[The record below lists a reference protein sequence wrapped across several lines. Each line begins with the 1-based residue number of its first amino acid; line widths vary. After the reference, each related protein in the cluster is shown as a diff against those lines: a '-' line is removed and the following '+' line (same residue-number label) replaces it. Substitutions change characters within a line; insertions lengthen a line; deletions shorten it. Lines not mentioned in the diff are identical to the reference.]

1 MLRPA
6 SQRLMLSLSRPS
18 LARPLSSTAQLSI
31 RVKHA
36 DGSKTSPST
45 DTAGS
50 SKPPSPA
57 PAPSSPPPK
66 TTTPRSADPVVN
78 KASDAAPHPAP
89 SSGPVTPPP
98 QPKSTPAPKPA
109 AVPETPA
116 ESVEEPSDF
125 SKLPSLDVDSEMARL
140 TEPEPE
146 PEPAQKEG
154 AAGASGTGPKARR
167 TGAGRKEYA
176 TSVEKQ
182 RRAMLRYGIGAL
194 VLGGV
199 AAAYFTE
206 GEKVQKEGEAA
217 VGGFERLKNN
227 ASEFLDVS
235 RGSARS
241 LEMTHVDREER
252 LMADLQQASV
262 QDASAGPAAASPSA
276 TVHAPDRP

>member
-89 SSGPVTPPP
+89 SSGPVTPPRQP
-98 QPKSTPAPKPA
+98 QSTPAPKPA

-140 TEPEPE
+140 ADPE

-235 RGSARS
+235 RARPAVWKYLTWVQEGETYGRS
-241 LEMTHVDREER
+241 STNQRLRRFCRTRCRPPISDRTR
-252 LMADLQQASV
+252 S
-262 QDASAGPAAASPSA
+262 
-276 TVHAPDRP
+276 